1 MIANRLNKIILAAS
15 LAAMIAPDFAPMAM
29 AEDMPAKQAFG
40 GERLPVLTQQ
50 PQSIG
55 FYAKGCLA
63 GAVALPTDGPNWQVM
78 RLSRNRRW
86 GHPRMIGLLEKLS
99 RDAAQDGWP
108 GLLVGDISQ
117 PRGGPMLTGHASHQ
131 VGLDADIWLTPMPK
145 SGFPMPNARAFP
157 PFRC

>member
-1 MIANRLNKIILAAS
+1 MIANRLKKIVLAAS
-15 LAAMIAPDFAPMAM
+15 LTAMIAPDFVPMAM

-40 GERLPVLTQQ
+40 GEALPVLAQQ

-86 GHPRMIGLLEKLS
+86 GHPRMIGLLENCPATRQRMAGPACSSVTS
-99 RDAAQDGWP
+99 RSRVAA
-108 GLLVGDISQ
+108 
-117 PRGGPMLTGHASHQ
+117 
-131 VGLDADIWLTPMPK
+131 
-145 SGFPMPNARAFP
+145 
-157 PFRC
+157 RC